1 MSDYSPMQHV
11 TEINNTADELS
22 LEHQLQVK
30 QRELE
35 ALMLETSQIE
45 QVSQELQLDLDEM
58 SKQSVYKKYAYL
70 TMKEIRNAMLAPCD
84 GEPQVRDDNYA
95 QLDVEDI
102 VTL

>member
-45 QVSQELQLDLDEM
+45 
-58 SKQSVYKKYAYL
+58 
-70 TMKEIRNAMLAPCD
+70 
-84 GEPQVRDDNYA
+84 
-95 QLDVEDI
+95 
-102 VTL
+102 